1 MKQVF
6 AVIKPNSK
14 HREGVYVGEGGGTVV
29 FTKAPA
35 VEGKA
40 NEAAARLLAAH
51 FRVSRSQVR
60 LVRGHTSKYKVF
72 EIDIDD
78 EQRKKQLSE
87 DIITIILPTI
97 NS

>member
-6 AVIKPNSK
+6 AVIKPNSR
-14 HREGVYVGEGGGTVV
+14 HREGVYEAESGGLVV

-40 NEAAARLLAAH
+40 NEAAARLLAVH
-51 FRVSRSQVR
+51 FNVSRSQVR

-72 EIDIDD
+72 EIDIDN

-87 DIITIILPTI
+87 DILTIILPTI